1 MHCKAGRGRSTTVVL
16 CYLVKY
22 KGMTPGEALA
32 MVRGKRP
39 QIHLAQVLV
48 LSCSQN
54 LALRHET
61 IRTHS
66 SQFVHHTAALVFIDR
81 ARSTS

>member
-1 MHCKAGRGRSTTVVL
+1 MTSCGAEHADRGELTYVHCKAGRGRSTTVVL

-39 QIHLAQVLV
+39 QIHLAQARLLPV
-48 LSCSQN
+48 
-54 LALRHET
+54 T
-61 IRTHS
+61 TK
-66 SQFVHHTAALVFIDR
+66 IDVQ
-81 ARSTS
+81 